1 MSIAEKIHQDMIA
14 AMKAKDEARLSTLRM
29 MKTAVKNKEIDKRSA
44 LDDRETIAVL
54 TTMVKQR
61 KESIEQFTKGG
72 RQELADKEA
81 AEIKLIETYMPQA
94 ASAEE
99 IDSAVKAAIAE
110 AGAPPTMKDL
120 GTVMKAVMAKFQAS
134 GTRVDG
140 KAVNEAVR
148 RALTP

>member
-14 AMKAKDEARLSTLRM
+14 AMKAKDEIRLSTLRM
-29 MKTAVKNKEIDKRSA
+29 MKTAVKNKEIDKRA
-44 LDDRETIAVL
+44 PLEDQETVAVL
-54 TTMVKQR
+54 STMVKQR

-81 AEIKLIETYMPQA
+81 AEIKVIEGYMPQA
-94 ASAEE
+94 ASAEA
-99 IDSAVKAAIAE
+99 IQAAVQQAIVE
-110 AGAPPTMKDL
+110 AGAPTIKDL
-120 GTVMKAVMAKFQAS
+120 GTIMKAVMAKFQAT

-148 RALTP
+148 QALSK

>member
-1 MSIAEKIHQDMIA
+1 MSIAEKIHQDMIS
-14 AMKAKDEARLSTLRM
+14 AMKAKEEARLSTLRM

-44 LDDRETIAVL
+44 LDDQETIAVL

-61 KESIEQFTKGG
+61 KESIDQFTKGG

-99 IDSAVKAAIAE
+99 IDQAVKAAIAE
-110 AGAPPTMKDL
+110 AGSPTLKDL

>member
-29 MKTAVKNKEIDKRSA
+29 MKAAVKNKEIDKRSA
-44 LDDRETIAVL
+44 LDDQETIAVL
-54 TTMVKQR
+54 ATMVKQR
-61 KESIEQFTKGG
+61 KESIDQFTKGG

-99 IDSAVKAAIAE
+99 IDRAVKAAIAE
-110 AGAPPTMKDL
+110 AGTPTLKDL

-134 GTRVDG
+134 GSRVDG

>member
-14 AMKAKDEARLSTLRM
+14 AMKAKDENRLSTLRM
-29 MKTAVKNKEIDKRSA
+29 MKTAVKNKEIDKRA
-44 LDDRETIAVL
+44 PLDDQETISVL
-54 TTMVKQR
+54 STMLKQR

-81 AEIKLIETYMPQA
+81 AEIKLIEGYMPQA
-94 ASAEE
+94 ASAET
-99 IDSAVKAAIAE
+99 IQAAVQQAIAE
-110 AGAPPTMKDL
+110 AGAPTIKDL
-120 GTVMKAVMAKFQAS
+120 GTIMKAVMARFQAA

-148 RALTP
+148 QALSK